1 MPQMPEGFKSKS
13 FWERPEGTTGMI
25 IGIPLILG
33 GGYGLY
39 HLLPYMIDLMENM
52 IYLTCMGVGLTA
64 ALFIG
69 FDKRFQTLI
78 WNMYKSA
85 MRGLTGIFVTIDP
98 IGILK
103 NYVDA
108 LKANA
113 GDMDKQIGKLRG
125 QMRILKDTIN
135 QNEKQRVSNLQLASQ
150 AKQQDKQSM
159 VILKSRKAGRLEES
173 NMTLQNLYQRMEM
186 LYRVLG
192 KMYETCLI
200 LIEDMSDEV
209 EVKSKERQMI
219 LSSYSAYKSAAK
231 IVNGEPDKKEMFD
244 QAMEYLAQDYGNKL
258 GEIEHFMDVSK
269 SFIDSVDLQN
279 GVYEESA
286 MKQLEA
292 WEKQTDSLLL
302 GDQKRV
308 LISQSKDPAQ
318 VIDLNMAHNTIETP
332 SKREVIDYDKL
343 INQ

>member
-1 MPQMPEGFKSKS
+1 MPEMPQDFKAKS
-13 FWERPEGTTGMI
+13 FWERPEGTTGMV
-25 IGIPLILG
+25 IGIPLVLG
-33 GGYGLY
+33 IGYGLY
-39 HLLPYMIDLMENM
+39 HMLPMIIELLENT
-52 IYLTCMGVGLTA
+52 IYAAAMGLGLAA

-69 FDKRFQTLI
+69 FDKRFQTLL

-103 NYVDA
+103 NYVDK
-108 LKANA
+108 LKENA
-113 GDMDKQIGKLRG
+113 GDMNTQIGKLRG
-125 QMRILKDTIN
+125 QMRVLKETIN

-200 LIEDMSDEV
+200 LIEDMTDEV

-219 LSSYSAYKSAAK
+219 LASYSAYKSAAK

-279 GVYEESA
+279 GVYEENA

-292 WEKQTDSLLL
+292 WERQTDSLLL
-302 GDQKRV
+302 GNQKQL
-308 LISQSKDPAQ
+308 LISQSKDPNC
-318 VIDLNMAHNTIETP
+318 VVDLKSNDSYKT
-332 SKREVIDYDKL
+332 L
-343 INQ
+343 LQ